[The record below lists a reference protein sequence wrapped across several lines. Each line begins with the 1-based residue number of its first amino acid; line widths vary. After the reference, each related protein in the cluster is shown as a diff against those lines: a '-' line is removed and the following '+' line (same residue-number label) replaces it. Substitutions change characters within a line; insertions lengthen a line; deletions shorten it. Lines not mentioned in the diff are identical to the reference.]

1 MKYLLSTGAISVFEI
16 MHSACGFDKSVTT
29 VKCVIIDSGDIN
41 NFRVILILHGRRG
54 PRNIL

>member
-1 MKYLLSTGAISVFEI
+1 

-29 VKCVIIDSGDIN
+29 VKCVIDSGDIN

-54 PRNIL
+54 PRNSVSCRIVEDSLVRM